1 MLATVPGR
9 PSQGELSPKAG
20 LLPLAL
26 SFAAVE
32 PRRVGGAMRR
42 SVPKR
47 SLSCGLMV
55 VAGLAVTAGCGDP
68 SGPAAD
74 YTISPNPTSASV
86 AQGGNT
92 TVQVTLARS
101 GGFAG
106 DVTLSLEAA
115 PTGVAGTFSPMAAM
129 GNTSTLTITVGS
141 SVAAGTYP
149 LTVKGTTSGVSD
161 RTASF
166 SLTVTVAPGYTIALN
181 PTSAS
186 VAQGGNLA
194 VQVTLTRTGG
204 FTGAVALTL
213 ENAPAEVTGVFDP
226 TPAPG
231 ESSIL
236 TVSVGGAATPGQ
248 YPLTVRGAWSGL
260 ADRTATLAL
269 TVTAPAGG
277 SVTTVSAGPRSSCAL
292 NVSGQ
297 VYCWGGNDVGQL
309 GDGTTTDRLAPTQVT
324 GGLTFAAL
332 GTGGGPHTCGVTT
345 SGAAYCWG
353 FNFSGQLG
361 DGTTTDRLVPT
372 AVAGGLTFAALSEG
386 RLHTCGVTTSGA
398 AYCWGLNLNGE
409 LGDGTTTDRLVPT
422 AVAGGLTF
430 AALSEGAN
438 HTCGVTT
445 SEAAY
450 CWGNNSLGELG
461 DGTLIDQ
468 SVPTPVAGGLTFA
481 TVSAGYNHTCGLTT
495 SGAAYCWGWNFSGQL
510 GDGTTTGPQL
520 VPTPVAGD
528 LTFAAVTAGTFY
540 TCGLTPSGAAYC
552 WGDNK
557 SGELGD
563 GTTTPRL
570 VPTPVTGGLTFAVV
584 SVGVGSSPD
593 KHTCGVTTGGAAYCW
608 GANHYG
614 QVGDGTTAN
623 GRVVPTPVAFP

>member
-1 MLATVPGR
+1 MP
-9 PSQGELSPKAG
+9 
-20 LLPLAL
+20 
-26 SFAAVE
+26 
-32 PRRVGGAMRR
+32 R

-47 SLSCGLMV
+47 SLGCGVMV

-106 DVTLSLEAA
+106 NVTLSLEAA
-115 PTGVAGTFSPMAAM
+115 PTGVAGTFSPMAAT
-129 GNTSTLTITVGS
+129 GNTSTLTITVGA

-149 LTVKGTTSGVSD
+149 LTVKGTASGVSD

-186 VAQGGNLA
+186 VAQGGNVA

-231 ESSIL
+231 ASSTL

-248 YPLTVRGAWSGL
+248 YPLTVRGAGSGL
-260 ADRTATLAL
+260 GDRTATLAL
-269 TVTAPAGG
+269 TVTAAGAG
-277 SVTTVSAGPRSSCAL
+277 SVTTVVAALARSCAL
-292 NVSGQ
+292 DAGGQ
-297 VYCWGGNDVGQL
+297 PYCWGSNGGGSFGVPSTETCFESTPCNTRPVAVTGGLPFTTLSGLWAHICGLTGDRDAYCWGPRNESGQL
-309 GDGTTTDRLAPTQVT
+309 GDGTTTPRTAPTPVV
-324 GGLTFAAL
+324 GDLKFASISA
-332 GTGGGPHTCGVTT
+332 GEGHTCGVTT

-353 FNFSGQLG
+353 GASADAPWDNTEGQLGDGTTTRRHFPTPVAGGLSFTAVSAGIFHTCGITTSGAAYCWGFNKSGELGDGTTTNRLVPTPVAGGLTFSSISAAWSTCGVTTSGEAYCWGGNYNGVLG

-372 AVAGGLTFAALSEG
+372 PVAGSHRFTDVRIAEM
-386 RLHTCGVTTSGA
+386 HTCGVSTSGDA
-398 AYCWGLNLNGE
+398 LCWGRNQ
-409 LGDGTTTDRLVPT
+409 
-422 AVAGGLTF
+422 
-430 AALSEGAN
+430 
-438 HTCGVTT
+438 
-445 SEAAY
+445 
-450 CWGNNSLGELG
+450 W
-461 DGTLIDQ
+461 
-468 SVPTPVAGGLTFA
+468 
-481 TVSAGYNHTCGLTT
+481 
-495 SGAAYCWGWNFSGQL
+495 GQL
-510 GDGTTTGPQL
+510 GDGTGTARQ
-520 VPTPVAGD
+520 VPTLVAGGHA
-528 LTFAAVTAGTFY
+528 FATV
-540 TCGLTPSGAAYC
+540 S
-552 WGDNK
+552 
-557 SGELGD
+557 
-563 GTTTPRL
+563 
-570 VPTPVTGGLTFAVV
+570 TGGSISA
-584 SVGVGSSPD
+584 GA
-593 KHTCGVTTGGAAYCW
+593 HTCGMTQGGLAYCW